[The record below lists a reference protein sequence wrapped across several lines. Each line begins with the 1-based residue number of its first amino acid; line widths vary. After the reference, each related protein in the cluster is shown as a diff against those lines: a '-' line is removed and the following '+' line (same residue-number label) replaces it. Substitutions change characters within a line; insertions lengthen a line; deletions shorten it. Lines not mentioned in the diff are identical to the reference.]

1 MIGIVDYGL
10 GNIQAFLNIYK
21 LLSIDVLKI
30 NSPEQFKNVDKII
43 LPGVGSFD
51 WAMEKLY
58 ESGLMDDLQKA
69 VIGERKYI
77 LGVCV
82 GMQIMATNSEEGCK
96 EGLNWIEGKVIKF
109 KQNKIKSNP
118 LPHIGWNNV
127 LMNNNILSKG
137 IENSKFYFLHSYHFC
152 PINPD
157 YILSKSTYIEE
168 FTSSINKDNIYGVQF
183 HPEKSHDDGIR
194 LLRNFALI

>member
-1 MIGIVDYGL
+1 MIGILDYGL

-21 LLSIDVLKI
+21 LLSIDVVKI
-30 NSPEQFKNVDKII
+30 NSPEQFNNVDKII

-51 WAMEKLY
+51 WAIEKLY
-58 ESGLMDDLQKA
+58 ASGLMDGLQKA

-109 KQNKIKSNP
+109 KPNKIKFNP

-137 IENSKFYFLHSYHFC
+137 KHNLLITCKDA
-152 PINPD
+152 PIP
-157 YILSKSTYIEE
+157 
-168 FTSSINKDNIYGVQF
+168 
-183 HPEKSHDDGIR
+183 
-194 LLRNFALI
+194 LLRKATKLILQRKNITDRCMGRNAASFALFLKKFI